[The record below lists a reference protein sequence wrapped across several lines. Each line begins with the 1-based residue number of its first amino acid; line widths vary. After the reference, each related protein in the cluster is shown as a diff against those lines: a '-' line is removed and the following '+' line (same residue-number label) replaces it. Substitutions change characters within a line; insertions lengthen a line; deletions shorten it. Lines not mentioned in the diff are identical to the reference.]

1 MAQEFG
7 VALPPRR
14 IAAPAAPW
22 HPGGPGAQE
31 PAPEP
36 DLGLAGPP
44 AAAPRSGPAAAA
56 RAPAGWAPQDA
67 GL

>member
-1 MAQEFG
+1 MFRDFG

-14 IAAPAAPW
+14 LEAPAAGVPA
-22 HPGGPGAQE
+22 GQAGVQE

-36 DLGLAGPP
+36 VPARPAGG
-44 AAAPRSGPAAAA
+44 AVQRGPAAPPRP
-56 RAPAGWAPQDA
+56 RAQWAPQDA